1 MFVNDNF
8 NMDKLALSNV
18 PRLKAQA
25 VLQGVV
31 IGEKL
36 RQKKKSYQKKFK
48 LPNTDTKK
56 NNCNASSPGKALL
69 TTTQYLF
76 YETVKKIRKSRT
88 HRGLIGWLSTGSGK
102 TTIASGIINAFADT
116 DKTIYYI
123 SKHDALKPHEEFVS
137 VLDKMYGSKI
147 ENIKKRLKIISIASF
162 SNRLTKKEIDLKKS
176 VIIIDEA
183 QYLFAQRAVPQFREK
198 HRHVINTLLSPKAL
212 DAFVFVLTATPGDDT
227 QECLTLLNLVRK
239 KNEAMATMRS
249 HVTHLLGKLFYLD
262 MSKDLSIFP
271 KVSSKI
277 TEHTLSDPEHLKR
290 YVGKLKTFSKNN
302 ADQKQV
308 KMLQKWSNN
317 LFKTDT
323 VSSKILGI
331 YKELQQTKDEKHYV
345 YSQYGKQGISDLV
358 KFLES
363 VGYKQA
369 NKMNMN
375 TKSKKFILAK
385 SSEGFV
391 TSSEKNQVLKKFNS
405 PENTNGEFISV
416 FLATDSYNTGL
427 DLKDVRHV
435 HFMEPPLNYTD
446 VIQGVGRGVRMCS
459 HANLPKKNWTV
470 SVNTHMSIP
479 DGDSMSIDKTV
490 HKKSQETYNDLNV
503 ILDNFK
509 RYSLDCKAMH
519 KFHGG
524 SYKCANSKK
533 VVNEKRWQ

>member
-1 MFVNDNF
+1 MYVNDNF
-8 NMDKLALSNV
+8 NMNKLNLANV

-31 IGEKL
+31 MGERL
-36 RQKKKSYQKKFK
+36 RQKKKSYEKKFK
-48 LPNTDTKK
+48 LPNTDTKR
-56 NNCNASSPGKALL
+56 NNCSKQATSGKPLL

-76 YETVKKIRKSRT
+76 YETVKKIKNSKT

-102 TTIASGIINAFADT
+102 TTIASGIINAFSNT
-116 DKTIYYI
+116 DKTVYYI

-137 VLDKMYGSKI
+137 VLDRMYGSKLP
-147 ENIKKRLKIISIASF
+147 NIKKRLKIMSIATF
-162 SNRLTKKEIDLKKS
+162 SNRLVKKEIDLKKS

-198 HRHVINTLLSPKAL
+198 HMHVIRTLLSPKAL
-212 DAFVFVLTATPGDDT
+212 DAFVFVLTATPGDNTD
-227 QECLTLLNLVRK
+227 ECLTLLNLVRK
-239 KNEAMATMRS
+239 KKETMATLRT

-271 KVSSKI
+271 KVSSKVS
-277 TEHTLSDPEHLKR
+277 EHKLSEPEHLKR
-290 YVGKLKTFSKNN
+290 YFGKLKTFSNT
-302 ADQKQV
+302 DPKQV

-317 LFKTDT
+317 LFKTET
-323 VSSKILGI
+323 VSSKMFGI
-331 YKELQQTKDEKHYV
+331 YDEILKNKDEKHYV
-345 YSQYGKQGISDLV
+345 YSQYGKQGISDFV
-358 KFLES
+358 KFLEAMD
-363 VGYKQA
+363 YKQA
-369 NKMNMN
+369 NKLNMN

-391 TSSEKNQVLKKFNS
+391 TSSEKNPVLKKFNS
-405 PENTNGEFISV
+405 PENTKGEYISV

-446 VIQGVGRGVRMCS
+446 VIQGIGRGVRMCS

-470 SVNTHMSIP
+470 SVNTHMSVP
-479 DGDSMSIDKTV
+479 EGDVMSIDKVV
-490 HKKSQETYNDLNV
+490 HKNSQDTYADLNV
-503 ILDNFK
+503 ILNNFR

-524 SYKCANSKK
+524 AYKCANNMKL
-533 VVNEKRWQ
+533 VNEKRWQ